1 MTEIEDILKTLDN
14 DENEFLLNHTRSSIQ
29 QVKNDILQKLQLSK
43 EELKELHKKLQL
55 SSKELK
61 EIHKKLKPYRYVE
74 DLTHLKYG
82 SYIRWIKITNPDN
95 IKLTNGGIVTDIKFN
110 KTGCNVLCKNNMNRF
125 FEIKF
130 DECIIFQKMTDQENV
145 LLDVLTY
152 LSK

>member
-29 QVKNDILQKLQLSK
+29 QVKNDILQ
-43 EELKELHKKLQL
+43 KLQL